1 MHISSQAVVFIMTE
15 KYSTSFLTFLNLS
28 FADYILEHSE
38 DDTKSLFSIIKV
50 GGIFYTYSIYY
61 DYMVGVF

>member
-1 MHISSQAVVFIMTE
+1 MHIPWQAVVTSIVAE
-15 KYSTSFLTFLNLS
+15 KYAVCYRLFEFLYLS

-50 GGIFYTYSIYY
+50 GGEFLNI
-61 DYMVGVF
+61 